1 MCNEYEAVII
11 TGDTNGH
18 TSDCDD
24 FIIPDLV
31 LSHLINFDD
40 LSEDA
45 YTQLQ
50 LFNIQNF
57 NIDLKRKSR
66 DR

>member
-11 TGDTNGH
+11 AGDTNGH
-18 TSDCDD
+18 TSECDD

-50 LFNIQNF
+50 
-57 NIDLKRKSR
+57 
-66 DR
+66 